1 MAESNFASTR
11 CAVAGGGV
19 GVGVG
24 VVSGVG
30 AGSAAGVGSGVGD
43 GVAAGGGFTG
53 AVDRSVG
60 ALRGAGGGAVS
71 VPTAWR
77 TAAIN
82 ASAVWGVAT
91 DPVRIVLKS
100 IMRPYTSRVASS
112 SCLIT
117 APLKLMPANN
127 PRARE

>member
-1 MAESNFASTR
+1 MAGSKFASTR
-11 CAVAGGGV
+11 RAAAGGGV

-24 VVSGVG
+24 VVSDAG

-53 AVDRSVG
+53 AVERPVG
-60 ALRGAGGGAVS
+60 ALDGAGGGAVS

-91 DPVRIVLKS
+91 DPVRMVLKS
-100 IMRPYTSRVASS
+100 RSEERRVGKECRS
-112 SCLIT
+112 
-117 APLKLMPANN
+117 
-127 PRARE
+127 